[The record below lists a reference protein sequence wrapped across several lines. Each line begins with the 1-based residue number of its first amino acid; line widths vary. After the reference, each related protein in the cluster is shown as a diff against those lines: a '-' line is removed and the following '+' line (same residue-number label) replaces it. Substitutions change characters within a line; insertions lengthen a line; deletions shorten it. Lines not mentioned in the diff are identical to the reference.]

1 MSIMPAIDAFS
12 AISDP
17 NRRILLEALRR
28 EPHTVNA
35 LAELIPGISRPA
47 ISQHLKILLDAALV
61 SVEAQGTKRIYQIK
75 KSGFDGVNMWLDQ
88 FWTQA

>member
-1 MSIMPAIDAFS
+1 MVTIDAFS

-35 LAELIPGISRPA
+35 LADLIPRISRPA
-47 ISQHLKILLDAALV
+47 VSQHLKALLDSALV
-61 SVEAQGTKRIYQIK
+61 TVKAEGTRRIYTINK
-75 KSGFDGVNMWLDQ
+75 AGFDGLNMWLDQ
-88 FWTQA
+88 FWAHA

>member
-1 MSIMPAIDAFS
+1 MAKIDAFS
-12 AISDP
+12 AISDQ

-35 LAELIPGISRPA
+35 LADLIPAISRPA
-47 ISQHLKILLDAALV
+47 ISQHLKILLETALV
-61 SVEAQGTKRIYQIK
+61 SVQAQGTKRIYTIN

-88 FWTQA
+88 FWTQG